1 MNVAAVKSALTTFAK
16 SHKLALGR
24 LAGRQSQILE
34 LGAFVGTAQHFKAA
48 GFTLAFHTVAG
59 GRFRLK
65 TGTRGHPSDYAR
77 VVCSR
82 GESTYELHSNV
93 SARGAHDGGV
103 YCVDVGVVRPGAIPL
118 SKQPGKWIAIGNG
131 DLVSFVEVKR
141 LVIYPMLLA
150 QFLGIVHEIRPEF
163 LRAPAPVG
171 FGRDDV
177 LPPALAA
184 LGGYSANSS
193 DIVAGFA
200 ARGFTFVV
208 APLFDFR
215 LARCRTSPNESPF
228 FEPHDSIT
236 VDDLAR
242 HGGGCT
248 TPVVNLASTSEADPV
263 L

>member
-1 MNVAAVKSALTTFAK
+1 MNVAAVRAALTAFAK
-16 SHKLALGR
+16 AHKLALGR

-34 LGAFVGTAQHFKAA
+34 LGGFVGTVQHFKAA
-48 GFTLAFHTVAG
+48 GFALKFHSVSR

-65 TGTRGHPSDYAR
+65 TGTRGHPSDYSR
-77 VVCSR
+77 VVCTR
-82 GESTYELHSNV
+82 GNSAYELHSNV
-93 SARGAHDGGV
+93 SARGAHDRGI

-118 SKQPGKWIAIGNG
+118 SKPPGKWLAIENS

-163 LRAPAPVG
+163 LHRPAPCG
-171 FGRDDV
+171 FGRDNV

-193 DIVAGFA
+193 TIVAGFVG
-200 ARGFTFVV
+200 RGYAFVV

-215 LARCRTSPNESPF
+215 LARCRTSPGDSPF
-228 FEPHDSIT
+228 YEPSGNIT
-236 VDDLAR
+236 IDGLTR
-242 HGGGCT
+242 H
-248 TPVVNLASTSEADPV
+248 AADGTAPAQSAAADV
-263 L
+263 

>member
-1 MNVAAVKSALTTFAK
+1 MDVAAVKAALTTFAR
-16 SHKLALGR
+16 SHKLAFGH

-34 LGAFVGTAQHFKAA
+34 LGAFVGTVQHFTAA
-48 GFTLAFHTVAG
+48 GFSLAFHSTAG
-59 GRFRLK
+59 GPFRLK
-65 TGTRGHPSDYAR
+65 TGTRGHPSDYSR

-82 GESTYELHSNV
+82 GELLYELHSNV

-103 YCVDVGVVRPGAIPL
+103 YCVDVGIVRPGAIPL
-118 SKQPGKWIAIGNG
+118 SKPNGKWVAIDNVQ
-131 DLVSFVEVKR
+131 LVSFVEVKR

-163 LRAPAPVG
+163 LRTPAPVG

-193 DIVAGFA
+193 EIVAGFWG
-200 ARGFTFVV
+200 RGYAFIV

-215 LARCRTSPNESPF
+215 LARCRRSPGESPF
-228 FEPHDSIT
+228 YAPDEDST
-236 VDDLAR
+236 
-242 HGGGCT
+242 
-248 TPVVNLASTSEADPV
+248 
-263 L
+263 